1 VLTIHNLLHQGRAP
15 MDVLRYLGIQA
26 SRLFEEGPGEI
37 SLLAQAIFRA
47 TMISTVSPAYSREIL
62 TPHGGAA
69 LDALLR
75 YRHFDVHGIL
85 NGIDYDVYDPASD
98 PHLAATFDVQT
109 LDRRRENKRAL
120 QARVGL
126 PQRDDV
132 PLLAMVSRLDGQK
145 GFDILGHALH
155 LLLNGNAGD
164 AQVVV
169 LGTGAQN
176 YEAMLRH
183 LAEYHRDK
191 MTAVL
196 GYNGQLAPL
205 VYGGSDMFLMPSLF
219 EPCGLG
225 QMIAMRYG
233 SVPVVRATGGLADT
247 VFDGVSGFTFHD
259 YSVDDLW
266 DAMRRAIYIYW
277 NDRDSWRAMQQTGM
291 QRDFSWTTSARGYQ
305 QLYEWAIARLRGW

>member
-1 VLTIHNLLHQGRAP
+1 
-15 MDVLRYLGIQA
+15 
-26 SRLFEEGPGEI
+26 
-37 SLLAQAIFRA
+37 
-47 TMISTVSPAYSREIL
+47 
-62 TPHGGAA
+62 
-69 LDALLR
+69 
-75 YRHFDVHGIL
+75 
-85 NGIDYDVYDPASD
+85 
-98 PHLAATFDVQT
+98 
-109 LDRRRENKRAL
+109 
-120 QARVGL
+120 
-126 PQRDDV
+126 
-132 PLLAMVSRLDGQK
+132 
-145 GFDILGHALH
+145 
-155 LLLNGNAGD
+155 
-164 AQVVV
+164 
-169 LGTGAQN
+169 
-176 YEAMLRH
+176 MLRH

-277 NDRDSWRAMQQTGM
+277 NDRDSWRAMQQTGHAARLLLDHVRARLPAALRM
-291 QRDFSWTTSARGYQ
+291 GHRAPSRLVSVLCSGERAHPAPEVIMASTVTASSLLDRLHIKDVNPGACTGPDGWITDPDGHELISHNPTTGAADRARRTGDRGVLRAGAHRRDDGVRVVPDAAGATPRRARAGSRQRAPRAEGAAGRSGQPRDGQDPRRRPRRSAGDDRH
-305 QLYEWAIARLRGW
+305 LRLRGRPVPAALRPDAGIGTARATA